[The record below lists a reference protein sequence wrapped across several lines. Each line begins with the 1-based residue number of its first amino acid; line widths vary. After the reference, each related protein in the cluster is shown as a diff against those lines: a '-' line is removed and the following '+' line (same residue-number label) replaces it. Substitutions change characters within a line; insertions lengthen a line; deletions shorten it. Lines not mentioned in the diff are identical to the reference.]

1 VDDREAEAM
10 KENHIID
17 LLENRSF
24 ASLNDSE
31 CAAIQAHAAKCLSCA
46 RAYEACRVAS
56 SLLRERAS
64 EVVEPSPFFHARM
77 MAALRERQNEVPAFK
92 RLWQT
97 AGALVSSMT
106 ATVALLAVLSF
117 VVPGTQTSATA
128 QASEFNGYT
137 AEEVILNQNDLQDE
151 HASDAQVLTT
161 LYSVDDGAAK

>member
-1 VDDREAEAM
+1 M

-17 LLENRSF
+17 QLENRSF
-24 ASLNDSE
+24 ASLNESE
-31 CAAIQAHAAKCLSCA
+31 RARIQAHAANCSSCA
-46 RAYEACRVAS
+46 RAYEATKIAS

-64 EVVEPSPFFHARM
+64 EAVEPSPFFHTRV

-97 AGALVSSMT
+97 AGALFSSMT

-128 QASEFNGYT
+128 QASEPNGYS

-161 LYSVDDGAAK
+161 LYPAEDAAVK

>member
-1 VDDREAEAM
+1 M

-24 ASLNDSE
+24 ASLNESE
-31 CAAIQAHAAKCLSCA
+31 RTSIQAHAANCSSCA
-46 RAYEACRVAS
+46 RAYEASQVAS
-56 SLLRERAS
+56 SLLRERAN
-64 EVVEPSPFFHARM
+64 EMVEPSPFFHTRM

-128 QASEFNGYT
+128 QASESNGYT

-161 LYSVDDGAAK
+161 LYSVDDAGAK

>member
-1 VDDREAEAM
+1 M

-24 ASLNDSE
+24 ASLNESE
-31 CAAIQAHAAKCLSCA
+31 RAVVQTHAANCLSCA
-46 RAYEACRVAS
+46 RAYEATKIAS
-56 SLLRERAS
+56 ALLRERAV
-64 EVVEPSPFFHARM
+64 EAVEPSPFFHTRV

-117 VVPGTQTSATA
+117 VVPSTQTSATA
-128 QASEFNGYT
+128 QASESNGYT
-137 AEEVILNQNDLQDE
+137 AEEVILNQNGLQDE

-161 LYSVDDGAAK
+161 LYPAEDAGAK

>member
-1 VDDREAEAM
+1 M

-24 ASLNDSE
+24 ASLNESE
-31 CAAIQAHAAKCLSCA
+31 RADMQTHAANCLSCA
-46 RAYEACRVAS
+46 RAYAATQIAS
-56 SLLRERAS
+56 SLLRERAN
-64 EVVEPSPFFHARM
+64 EVVEPSPFFHTRVL
-77 MAALRERQNEVPAFK
+77 AALRERQNEVPAFK

-117 VVPGTQTSATA
+117 IIPGTQTSSTA
-128 QASEFNGYT
+128 QASVSNGYS

-151 HASDAQVLTT
+151 QASDAQVLTT
-161 LYSVDDGAAK
+161 LYPADDSGSR